1 MGKLTI
7 ISVFSIAMLNHQRV
21 YMEPYGILWN
31 PIRQETRKTMEE
43 MVGRGTG
50 MVSVEIPF
58 TPAAKRVLGDG
69 VPWHNAL

>member
-1 MGKLTI
+1 
-7 ISVFSIAMLNHQRV
+7 
-21 YMEPYGILWN
+21 
-31 PIRQETRKTMEE
+31 MEE

-69 VPWHNAL
+69 VPWSLVSRAPESRVRSRLFMEQFCLGGRGQEAECKHN